1 MSRPQDDREGL
12 SPPAPNILDLF
23 EGEDDDD
30 EDVYEPVTEES
41 DLATTTEEDSE
52 GEFAGQE
59 EPSLGIQ
66 RTDSCRCSR
75 ESKWD

>member
-23 EGEDDDD
+23 EGDDDD
-30 EDVYEPVTEES
+30 EDDVYEPVTEES

-52 GEFAGQE
+52 GEFAGQKKT
-59 EPSLGIQ
+59 PIRSPATDLTQ
-66 RTDSCRCSR
+66 MHKRT
-75 ESKWD
+75 